1 MGKNA
6 ASRSLP
12 LGVGGSSSTIAS
24 RPGSWACA
32 AHAGQ
37 PLTNYLLAELRRV
50 VELPTEG
57 EFVARPLRREG
68 AKLRMSP
75 AAAVRAERDTR

>member
-1 MGKNA
+1 MAKIIQIRNVPDRVHATLKARA
-6 ASRSLP
+6 AL
-12 LGVGGSSSTIAS
+12 
-24 RPGSWACA
+24 
-32 AHAGQ
+32 AGQ
-37 PLTNYLLAELRRV
+37 PLTDYLLAELRRV

-57 EFVARPLRREG
+57 EFVARPLRRAG